1 MTREEDDWSREKTP
15 RSNIKTSF
23 KKNWRNLRMSVMQVT
38 TLSCL
43 LEKPINILFSIFAV
57 ADDFSTKEGE
67 HWGYCFGD
75 FCNCV
80 IDKGCQE
87 LPKFVGGNWTCD
99 QLMNNNHMYL
109 PRVYK

>member
-1 MTREEDDWSREKTP
+1 MNKDFCKNDC
-15 RSNIKTSF
+15 F
-23 KKNWRNLRMSVMQVT
+23 YKKISE
-38 TLSCL
+38 CL
-43 LEKPINILFSIFAV
+43 VQNILFSIFAV
-57 ADDFSTKEGE
+57 ADDFSTIEGE